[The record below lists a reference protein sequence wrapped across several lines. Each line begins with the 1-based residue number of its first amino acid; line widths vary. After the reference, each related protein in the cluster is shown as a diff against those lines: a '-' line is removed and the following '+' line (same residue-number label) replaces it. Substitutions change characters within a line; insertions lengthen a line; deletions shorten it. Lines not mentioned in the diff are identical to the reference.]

1 MVDFKKD
8 IEEYYDREIEVIKRL
23 DKYELNK
30 AMNCLLSHYE
40 NEANVYVFGNGGS
53 AATAS
58 HMVCDFNKGASG
70 EVQKRFR
77 FICLNDNIP
86 SLMAIANDVDFDDVF
101 YFQLE
106 NKLRKEDLILAIS
119 GSGNSHNVIKAVSY
133 AKKIGCEVVGMT
145 GYDGGKLD
153 KMSDYHLHVP
163 ADDMQ
168 ITEDLHMGFD
178 HMIMQIFWK
187 YLLKKE
193 GKSAAYKINK

>member
-8 IEEYYDREIEVIKRL
+8 IGEYYDREIEVIKHL
-23 DKYELNK
+23 DKKELNK

-40 NEANVYVFGNGGS
+40 NETNIYVFGNGGS
-53 AATAS
+53 SATAS

-86 SLMAIANDVDFDDVF
+86 SLMAVANDIDFEDVF

-106 NKLRKEDLILAIS
+106 NKLSKEDLILAIS
-119 GSGNSHNVIKAVSY
+119 GSGNSHNVIKAVTY
-133 AKKIGCEVVGMT
+133 AKKIGCDIIGMT

-153 KMSDYHLHVP
+153 KVSDYHLHVP

-178 HMIMQIFWK
+178 HMMMQIFWK

-193 GKSAAYKINK
+193 GKSAVYKINK